1 MSKEKEEVIPVAAA
15 TLMLIRDGADGLEVF
30 MVERH
35 HQIDFAT
42 GALVFPGGK
51 VDKAD
56 FAPGVRERCEN
67 ASQFNDL
74 DLALRVAGI
83 REAFEECGVLLAH
96 DAGGSG
102 LVTAQRL
109 LGLEHYRKKLV
120 DGEVTMLDFLLKED
134 LVLLPSALVHF
145 AHWITPPMVPKRFDT
160 HFFIIEAPIDHIA
173 LHDGHESVD
182 SVWIKPAK
190 VIEEGDAGRR
200 TVIFPTRLNVLKLG
214 RSNTVAEAMATAR
227 ASKVVTVRPEM
238 IKREDGPYLKIPEE
252 AGYDLSI
259 YPLPAGRG

>member
-1 MSKEKEEVIPVAAA
+1 MSKEAVTPVPAA

-51 VDKAD
+51 IDKAD
-56 FAPGVRERCEN
+56 FEPGIRDRCES
-67 ASQFNDL
+67 AAQFSEL
-74 DLALRVAGI
+74 ELALRVGGI

-96 DAGGSG
+96 DAGGAG
-102 LVTAQRL
+102 LVAAERL
-109 LGLEHYRKKLV
+109 RGLEHYRKKLV
-120 DGEVTMLDFLLKED
+120 DGEITMLEFLLKEN
-134 LVLLPSALVHF
+134 LVLLPENLVPF

-160 HFFIIEAPIDHIA
+160 HFFIIEAPADHIA

-190 VIEEGDAGRR
+190 VLEEGDAGRR
-200 TVIFPTRLNVLKLG
+200 TVIFPTRMNVQKLG
-214 RSNTVAEAMATAR
+214 HSRSVKEALANAR
-227 ASKVVTVRPEM
+227 ASKIVTVLPQMMKGEN
-238 IKREDGPYLKIPEE
+238 GPYLKIPEE
-252 AGYDLSI
+252 AGYDVSI
-259 YPLPAGRG
+259 HPLPEGRG

>member
-1 MSKEKEEVIPVAAA
+1 MSKEAVTPVPAA

-51 VDKAD
+51 IDKAD
-56 FAPGVRERCEN
+56 FEPGIRDRCEN
-67 ASQFNDL
+67 AGRFSEIE
-74 DLALRVAGI
+74 LALRVGGI

-96 DAGGSG
+96 DAGGTG
-102 LVTAQRL
+102 LIAASRL
-109 LGLEHYRKKLV
+109 AGLEPFRKKLV
-120 DGEVTMLDFLLKED
+120 DGEITMLEFLVHEN
-134 LVLLPSALVHF
+134 LVLLPENLVPF

-160 HFFIIEAPIDHIA
+160 HFFIIEAPADHIA

-200 TVIFPTRLNVLKLG
+200 TVIFPTRLNVQKLG
-214 RSNTVAEAMATAR
+214 RSRTVAEALANAR
-227 ASKVVTVRPEM
+227 ASKVVTVSPEM
-238 IKREDGPYLKIPEE
+238 IKRDDGPYLKIPEE
-252 AGYDLSI
+252 AGYDVSI
-259 YPLPAGRG
+259 YPLPGGRG

>member
-1 MSKEKEEVIPVAAA
+1 MSKQPATPVPAA
-15 TLMLIRDGADGLEVF
+15 TLMLIRDSAEGLEVF

-51 VDKAD
+51 IDKAD
-56 FAPGVRERCEN
+56 YDPGLRARCEN
-67 ASQFNDL
+67 AAQYSEL
-74 DLALRVAGI
+74 ELALRVGGI

-102 LVTAQRL
+102 LVNAERL
-109 LGLEHYRKKLV
+109 RGLEHYRKELV
-120 DGEVTMLDFLLKED
+120 DGQIAMLEFLTKEN
-134 LVLLPSALVHF
+134 LILLPQNLVPF

-160 HFFIIEAPIDHIA
+160 HFFVIEAPMDHVA

-200 TVIFPTRLNVLKLG
+200 TVIFPTRMNVQKLG
-214 RSNTVAEAMATAR
+214 RSRTVAEALSAAR
-227 ASKVVTVRPEM
+227 ASRIVTVLPQM
-238 IKREDGPYLKIPEE
+238 MQGDDGPYLKIPEE
-252 AGYDLSI
+252 AGYDISIQPLS
-259 YPLPAGRG
+259 GMRGA

>member
-1 MSKEKEEVIPVAAA
+1 MSKQPATPVPAA
-15 TLMLIRDGADGLEVF
+15 TLILIRDSSEGLEVF

-51 VDKAD
+51 IDKTD
-56 FAPGVRERCEN
+56 YDPGLRARCEN
-67 ASQFNDL
+67 ADQYSEL
-74 DLALRVAGI
+74 ELALRVGGI

-102 LVTAQRL
+102 LVNAERL
-109 LGLEHYRKKLV
+109 RDLEHYRKELV
-120 DGEVTMLDFLLKED
+120 DGQIAMLEFLTKEN
-134 LVLLPSALVHF
+134 LILLPQNLVPF

-160 HFFIIEAPIDHIA
+160 HFFVIEAPMDHVA

-200 TVIFPTRLNVLKLG
+200 TVIFPTRMNVQKLG
-214 RSNTVAEAMATAR
+214 RSRTVAEALSAAR
-227 ASKVVTVRPEM
+227 ASRIVTVLPQM
-238 IKREDGPYLKIPEE
+238 MQGDDGPYLKIPEE
-252 AGYDLSI
+252 AGYDISIQPLS
-259 YPLPAGRG
+259 GMRGA

>member
-1 MSKEKEEVIPVAAA
+1 MSKQPATPVPAA
-15 TLMLIRDGADGLEVF
+15 TLMLIRDSADGLEVF

-51 VDKAD
+51 IDKAD
-56 FAPGVRERCEN
+56 FDPGLRARCEN
-67 ASQFNDL
+67 AAHYSEL
-74 DLALRVAGI
+74 ELALRVGGI

-102 LVTAQRL
+102 LVNAGRL
-109 LGLEHYRKKLV
+109 RDLEHYRKELV
-120 DGEVTMLDFLLKED
+120 DCQITMLEFLTKEN
-134 LVLLPSALVHF
+134 LILLPQNLVPF

-160 HFFIIEAPIDHIA
+160 HFFIIEAPMDHIA

-182 SVWIKPAK
+182 SVWIKPSK

-200 TVIFPTRLNVLKLG
+200 TVIFPTRMNVQKLG
-214 RSNTVAEAMATAR
+214 RCTTVAEALETAR
-227 ASKVVTVRPEM
+227 ASKIVTVLPQM
-238 IKREDGPYLKIPEE
+238 MQGDDGPYLKIPEE
-252 AGYDLSI
+252 AGYDISI
-259 YPLPAGRG
+259 QPLAGMRGA

>member
-1 MSKEKEEVIPVAAA
+1 MSKEPVTPVPAA
-15 TLMLIRDGADGLEVF
+15 TLMLIRDGAEGLEVF

-51 VDKAD
+51 IDKAD
-56 FAPGVRERCEN
+56 FDPGIRIRCEN
-67 ASQFNDL
+67 AGQFSEL
-74 DLALRVAGI
+74 ELALRVGGI

-96 DAGGSG
+96 DAGGAG
-102 LVTAQRL
+102 LIAATRL

-120 DGEVTMLDFLLKED
+120 DGEITMLDFLIAEN
-134 LVLLPSALVHF
+134 LVLLPENLVPF

-160 HFFIIEAPIDHIA
+160 HFFIIEAPADHIA

-182 SVWIKPAK
+182 SVWITPGK

-200 TVIFPTRLNVLKLG
+200 TVIFPTRMNVQKLG
-214 RSNTVAEAMATAR
+214 RSKSVAEALANAL
-227 ASKVVTVRPEM
+227 ASKIVTVLPQMMKGEN
-238 IKREDGPYLKIPEE
+238 GPYLQIPEE
-252 AGYDLSI
+252 AGYDVSI
-259 YPLPAGRG
+259 HPMPEGRA